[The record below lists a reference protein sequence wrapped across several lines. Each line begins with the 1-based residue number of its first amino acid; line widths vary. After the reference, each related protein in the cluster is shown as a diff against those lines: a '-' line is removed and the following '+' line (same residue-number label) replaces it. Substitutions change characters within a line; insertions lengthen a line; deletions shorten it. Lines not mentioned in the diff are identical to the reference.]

1 MSTFF
6 VKLETASP
14 FFWCRVEKGS
24 TSWCFIH
31 GSAKCNVHQV
41 QVGPRLVGQWT
52 HCKLRWFC
60 VQGQLAWWSHK
71 SLVHQFLKHIL
82 SKLPVGRLKQRS
94 RCNPYIADQNHS
106 VVTVDV
112 GLDKPFLCYLPPTLA
127 KPTKLRCSNAF
138 SCRPVEMH
146 KKPFDRSSLDSWAG
160 SRSWADRQGEKEKQF
175 RQCEKKLG
183 DLAFGYAWIVCF
195 ESFKFTESIL
205 NITQNPPP
213 QVKDLLSKPL

>member
-1 MSTFF
+1 
-6 VKLETASP
+6 
-14 FFWCRVEKGS
+14 
-24 TSWCFIH
+24 
-31 GSAKCNVHQV
+31 
-41 QVGPRLVGQWT
+41 
-52 HCKLRWFC
+52 
-60 VQGQLAWWSHK
+60 
-71 SLVHQFLKHIL
+71 LVHQFLKHIL